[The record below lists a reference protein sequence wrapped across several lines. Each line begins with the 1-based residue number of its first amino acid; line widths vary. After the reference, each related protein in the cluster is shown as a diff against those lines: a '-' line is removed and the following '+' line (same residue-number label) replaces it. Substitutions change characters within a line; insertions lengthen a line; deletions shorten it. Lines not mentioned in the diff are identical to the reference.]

1 MPELSIMIKP
11 ASSLCNLRC
20 KYCFYHDVSQIREEH
35 NLGIMSA
42 ETSDRLI
49 KSALSFA
56 EGDSVAFAFQ
66 GGEPL
71 LAGIDYFKDF
81 SERVKKYNLRGSRIF
96 FSIQT
101 NGLLI
106 DEQWARFFHDEHFL
120 VGLSLDGDMAANR
133 FRVDAN
139 GTNRF
144 YKILNA
150 AQMLTMHEV
159 DFNILTVL
167 TGYAAEN
174 IDRIYS
180 FFKRKGFKYLQF
192 IPCLRPF
199 GDKSESE
206 LYMTNEQYAY
216 FLIHLFN
223 AYVKDYVRGEY
234 MSIRQFD
241 NWVQMYVGR
250 QPEQCGVCGHCMHQF
265 VVEGNGNVYPCDF
278 YCLDEWL
285 LGNINSD
292 ELEAMA
298 NSKKAADFIRESL
311 SGFEVSLALGFD
323 FFFLCFDLFESDSG
337 SRCGKS
343 FRNQV
348 ISSISG
354 CDMHGLAGKTE
365 VLNILQKDQIHRCHC
380 CMPFLKSFFRERC

>member
-1 MPELSIMIKP
+1 M
-11 ASSLCNLRC
+11 
-20 KYCFYHDVSQIREEH
+20 
-35 NLGIMSA
+35 
-42 ETSDRLI
+42 
-49 KSALSFA
+49 
-56 EGDSVAFAFQ
+56 
-66 GGEPL
+66 
-71 LAGIDYFKDF
+71 
-81 SERVKKYNLRGSRIF
+81 
-96 FSIQT
+96 
-101 NGLLI
+101 
-106 DEQWARFFHDEHFL
+106 
-120 VGLSLDGDMAANR
+120 VGLSLDGDMEANR

-206 LYMTNEQYAY
+206 LYMTNEQYAH

-234 MSIRQFD
+234 TSIRQFD

-250 QPEQCGVCGHCMHQF
+250 APEQCGVCGHCTHQF

-292 ELEAMA
+292 GLEAMA
-298 NSKKAADFIRESL
+298 NSKRPRILSGRALRLTKSARRAAIIRSAAAADASAAEPTATTARRIRNFCLLPAVVPRICRRS
-311 SGFEVSLALGFD
+311 
-323 FFFLCFDLFESDSG
+323 
-337 SRCGKS
+337 KPMNIK
-343 FRNQV
+343 FRPGGAKYNVMCPVRTVHFQRANWTKNNHLLPITYEFCIAV
-348 ISSISG
+348 
-354 CDMHGLAGKTE
+354 
-365 VLNILQKDQIHRCHC
+365 
-380 CMPFLKSFFRERC
+380 

>member
-1 MPELSIMIKP
+1 ME
-11 ASSLCNLRC
+11 
-20 KYCFYHDVSQIREEH
+20 
-35 NLGIMSA
+35 
-42 ETSDRLI
+42 
-49 KSALSFA
+49 
-56 EGDSVAFAFQ
+56 
-66 GGEPL
+66 
-71 LAGIDYFKDF
+71 
-81 SERVKKYNLRGSRIF
+81 LRGSRIF

-106 DEQWARFFHDEHFL
+106 DEQWARFFHNEHFL
-120 VGLSLDGDMAANR
+120 VGLSLDGDMEANR

-150 AQMLTMHEV
+150 AQMLTMHGV

-199 GDKSESE
+199 GDRSESE

-234 MSIRQFD
+234 TSIRQFD

-292 ELEAMA
+292 ELETMA

-311 SGFEVSLALGFD
+311 PIDPTCRACRYYPLCRGGGCKRSRADRDYCEAYKKFFSLCLP
-323 FFFLCFDLFESDSG
+323 LFRVFVDEAN
-337 SRCGKS
+337 R
-343 FRNQV
+343 
-348 ISSISG
+348 
-354 CDMHGLAGKTE
+354 
-365 VLNILQKDQIHRCHC
+365 
-380 CMPFLKSFFRERC
+380 

>member
-1 MPELSIMIKP
+1 MIKP

-20 KYCFYHDVSQIREEH
+20 EYCFYHDVSQIREEH
-35 NLGIMSA
+35 NLGVMSA

-56 EGDSVAFAFQ
+56 KGDSVAFAFQ

-81 SERVKKYNLRGSRIF
+81 SERVKKYNLRGSRIY

-101 NGLLI
+101 NGMLI

-120 VGLSLDGDMAANR
+120 VGLSLDGDMEANR

-192 IPCLRPF
+192 IPCLLPF
-199 GDKSESE
+199 GDNIYSE
-206 LYMTNEQYAY
+206 LYITYFHYSY

-223 AYVKDYVRGEY
+223 AYVKSY
-234 MSIRQFD
+234 
-241 NWVQMYVGR
+241 
-250 QPEQCGVCGHCMHQF
+250 
-265 VVEGNGNVYPCDF
+265 
-278 YCLDEWL
+278 
-285 LGNINSD
+285 
-292 ELEAMA
+292 
-298 NSKKAADFIRESL
+298 
-311 SGFEVSLALGFD
+311 
-323 FFFLCFDLFESDSG
+323 
-337 SRCGKS
+337 
-343 FRNQV
+343 FRV
-348 ISSISG
+348 
-354 CDMHGLAGKTE
+354 
-365 VLNILQKDQIHRCHC
+365 
-380 CMPFLKSFFRERC
+380 

>member
-1 MPELSIMIKP
+1 LPELSIMIKP

-20 KYCFYHDVSQIREEH
+20 EYCFYHDVSQIREEH

-49 KSALSFA
+49 KSALNFA
-56 EGDSVAFAFQ
+56 KGDSVAFAFQ

-81 SERVKKYNLRGSRIF
+81 AERIKKYNLRGSRIF

-120 VGLSLDGDMAANR
+120 VGLSLDGDMEANR

-234 MSIRQFD
+234 TSIRQFD

-292 ELEAMA
+292 ELETMA
-298 NSKKAADFIRESL
+298 NSKKATDFIRESL
-311 SGFEVSLALGFD
+311 PVDPKCKACRYYPLCRGGGCKRSRADRDYCEAYKK
-323 FFFLCFDLFESDSG
+323 FFSSCLPLFRVFVDEAN
-337 SRCGKS
+337 R
-343 FRNQV
+343 
-348 ISSISG
+348 
-354 CDMHGLAGKTE
+354 
-365 VLNILQKDQIHRCHC
+365 
-380 CMPFLKSFFRERC
+380 

>member
-1 MPELSIMIKP
+1 M
-11 ASSLCNLRC
+11 
-20 KYCFYHDVSQIREEH
+20 
-35 NLGIMSA
+35 
-42 ETSDRLI
+42 
-49 KSALSFA
+49 
-56 EGDSVAFAFQ
+56 
-66 GGEPL
+66 
-71 LAGIDYFKDF
+71 
-81 SERVKKYNLRGSRIF
+81 
-96 FSIQT
+96 
-101 NGLLI
+101 LI

-223 AYVKDYVRGEY
+223 A
-234 MSIRQFD
+234 
-241 NWVQMYVGR
+241 
-250 QPEQCGVCGHCMHQF
+250 
-265 VVEGNGNVYPCDF
+265 
-278 YCLDEWL
+278 
-285 LGNINSD
+285 
-292 ELEAMA
+292 
-298 NSKKAADFIRESL
+298 
-311 SGFEVSLALGFD
+311 
-323 FFFLCFDLFESDSG
+323 
-337 SRCGKS
+337 
-343 FRNQV
+343 
-348 ISSISG
+348 
-354 CDMHGLAGKTE
+354 
-365 VLNILQKDQIHRCHC
+365 
-380 CMPFLKSFFRERC
+380 

>member
-20 KYCFYHDVSQIREEH
+20 EYCFYHDVSQIREEH

-56 EGDSVAFAFQ
+56 KGDSVAFAFQ

-71 LAGIDYFKDF
+71 LAGIDYFRDF
-81 SERVKKYNLRGSRIF
+81 AERVKKYNLCGSRIF

-120 VGLSLDGDMAANR
+120 VGLSLDGDMEANR

-167 TGYAAEN
+167 TGCAAEN

-234 MSIRQFD
+234 TSIRQFD

-311 SGFEVSLALGFD
+311 PVDPKCKACRYYPLCRGGGCKRSRADRDYCEAYKK
-323 FFFLCFDLFESDSG
+323 FFSSCLPLFRVFVDEAN
-337 SRCGKS
+337 R
-343 FRNQV
+343 
-348 ISSISG
+348 
-354 CDMHGLAGKTE
+354 
-365 VLNILQKDQIHRCHC
+365 
-380 CMPFLKSFFRERC
+380 

>member
-20 KYCFYHDVSQIREEH
+20 EYCFYHDVSQIREEH

-56 EGDSVAFAFQ
+56 KGDSVAFAFQ

-81 SERVKKYNLRGSRIF
+81 AERVNKYNLRGSRIF

-120 VGLSLDGDMAANR
+120 VGLSLDGDMEANR

-167 TGYAAEN
+167 TGCAAEN

-234 MSIRQFD
+234 TSIRQFD

-292 ELEAMA
+292 ELEMMA
-298 NSKKAADFIRESL
+298 NSKKATDFIRESL
-311 SGFEVSLALGFD
+311 PVDSKCKACRYYPLCRGGGCKRSRADRDYCEAYKK
-323 FFFLCFDLFESDSG
+323 FFSSCLPLFRVFVDEAN
-337 SRCGKS
+337 R
-343 FRNQV
+343 
-348 ISSISG
+348 
-354 CDMHGLAGKTE
+354 
-365 VLNILQKDQIHRCHC
+365 
-380 CMPFLKSFFRERC
+380 